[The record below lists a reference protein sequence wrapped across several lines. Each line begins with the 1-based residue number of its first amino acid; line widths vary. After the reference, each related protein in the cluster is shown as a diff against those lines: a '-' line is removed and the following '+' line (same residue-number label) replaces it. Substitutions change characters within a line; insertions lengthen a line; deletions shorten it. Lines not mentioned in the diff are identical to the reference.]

1 MAAPKTRYVRADSS
15 GGGNGSQDVTSG
27 PNAAYTWAEFLAN
40 LPRYGDTYYI
50 KGPYTYT
57 FTSDLNLYAGHGS
70 SSPITIEGY
79 YNTPGDNP
87 TGNNRPKF
95 ACGAYELEIE
105 DYTYFKNF
113 RITTSDWSGC
123 WSHGPG
129 IVVINCSS
137 YNSYGTSGYAAFS
150 GGDGVWIDC
159 DGRSRNGAAFR
170 GSGRYIGCVAYN
182 SEDGF
187 DIPSSVMIECVA
199 YGCTNGLWQMW
210 QRFPTLAIRNTFYN
224 CSDAVHG
231 FMHWYETEGE
241 LGVYLGNVFDSCVNG
256 VVYDIAG
263 GRQLWLDFNNFN
275 NISGDD
281 VSGVDK
287 GDDWSNDDP
296 GFFSTS
302 GLDFRIGPGVKGQG
316 FPKWQNLF
324 DHILDPDVEGWSDQG
339 ALQRLERIGEVNATQ
354 EVGPDAR
361 SGSSCVKLEPKS
373 TVHASVWEFQVYAAN
388 GVPMTCNFWHK
399 ITSGFNGSLAFSASG
414 QGVTPIV
421 DDTVTLVDDGAYHEY
436 ISPSMT
442 STSDGFLTIR
452 LKFLDG
458 AVSGDIFIDDITTES
473 A

>member
-1 MAAPKTRYVRADSS
+1 
-15 GGGNGSQDVTSG
+15 
-27 PNAAYTWAEFLAN
+27 
-40 LPRYGDTYYI
+40 
-50 KGPYTYT
+50 
-57 FTSDLNLYAGHGS
+57 
-70 SSPITIEGY
+70 
-79 YNTPGDNP
+79 
-87 TGNNRPKF
+87 
-95 ACGAYELEIE
+95 
-105 DYTYFKNF
+105 
-113 RITTSDWSGC
+113 
-123 WSHGPG
+123 
-129 IVVINCSS
+129 
-137 YNSYGTSGYAAFS
+137 
-150 GGDGVWIDC
+150 
-159 DGRSRNGAAFR
+159 
-170 GSGRYIGCVAYN
+170 
-182 SEDGF
+182 
-187 DIPSSVMIECVA
+187 MIECVA